1 MSEALV
7 SVDHEGSVYFVVSP
21 NNGPGYRVYLEDDLQ
36 AVGGVHAVER
46 ALESESYWFFYLG
59 RVRGRLG
66 ESGVGF
72 HDSDLALL
80 AEPPDHTW
88 KIGRCNPAFGRTD
101 LERSVFRTQDR
112 GPIC

>member
-46 ALESESYWFFYLG
+46 ALESESYWFF
-59 RVRGRLG
+59 
-66 ESGVGF
+66 
-72 HDSDLALL
+72 
-80 AEPPDHTW
+80 
-88 KIGRCNPAFGRTD
+88 I
-101 LERSVFRTQDR
+101 
-112 GPIC
+112 